1 MLKSYFNQAES
12 IAQLAFGIYISKFM
26 KSYVKHQKY
35 LENINKKVVKSIV
48 RHFKFQNS
56 GHTSSSNS
64 TPQLKRKWRQTDM
77 LQWVLK

>member
-1 MLKSYFNQAES
+1 MYYFNQAES
-12 IAQLAFGIYISKFM
+12 IAKSAFGIWISEFIKPC
-26 KSYVKHQKY
+26 VKHQKY

-56 GHTSSSNS
+56 SRTSSSNS